1 MPDLLTKKSTNKY
14 CELQKAYEQHNS
26 AYHNPAEMGKNNV
39 YQPHSNNIHQ
49 LYNMWSCL
57 SASVSYSFWSI
68 SECSFLFSS
77 VSLELNASLSHA
89 VLSTWMSHN
98 LTILWPGVCV
108 SFPRMKLKTKLN
120 CPCIHHVDVQGSGSI
135 AVLHYL
141 SARWSWVVTFTTWLL
156 YITESV
162 LCIHCV
168 GPRTSLAARKQTI
181 IPWSFSP

>member
-1 MPDLLTKKSTNKY
+1 MDNITVRTII
-14 CELQKAYEQHNS
+14 LQKR
-26 AYHNPAEMGKNNV
+26 GKNSV
-39 YQPHSNNIHQ
+39 YQPHSNNIRQ

-57 SASVSYSFWSI
+57 STSVSYSFWSI
-68 SECSFLFSS
+68 SECSFLFSR
-77 VSLELNASLSHA
+77 VSLELNASLSHS

-98 LTILWPGVCV
+98 LSFV
-108 SFPRMKLKTKLN
+108 SLPRVKLESKLN
-120 CPCIHHVDVQGSGSI
+120 CPCVHHVGIQGSGSI

-162 LCIHCV
+162 PCIHCV
-168 GPRTSLAARKQTI
+168 GPRTSLAARKQTT